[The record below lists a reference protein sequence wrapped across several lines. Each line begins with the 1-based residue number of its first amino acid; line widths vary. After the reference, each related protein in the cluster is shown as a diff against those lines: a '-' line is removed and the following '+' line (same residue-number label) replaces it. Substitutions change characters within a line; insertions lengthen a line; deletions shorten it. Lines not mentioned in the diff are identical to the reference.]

1 MKKPHPLGRSLIIGM
16 SCLLATHGAAQ
27 TNRRSPPPS
36 GSITA
41 LDARSRPTGFGT
53 DGVPGPVV
61 ALRPISGQ
69 LHIAASGSWCR
80 SGTSACSGPAG
91 DASSTSTGPL
101 PNQAYNLLGG
111 EWRGGA
117 AHGARFAIGTGTNVP
132 IPDGTRG
139 VQLFFNDDIGHYAD
153 NTGSLA
159 VTWETIPTATPQ
171 PPRSRN
177 PDGEWGTPQF
187 TLTIPAPPAGQG
199 LYLIDIQASY
209 PDVDW
214 NTLDRIYLEGGEYKF
229 LRIGNLPMRSP
240 ERPLIITNTN
250 GQVRVGGQDHY
261 YLLVLSGGSNWILT
275 GKHDP
280 ISLTGDAAFPGHR
293 GNNYAETRGTYGI
306 LVDDDFRSF
315 GTGNSGIAVGSQVPV
330 GIVNPPTTDFEIS
343 FIEIR
348 EVGFAGMSIKTDD
361 DTVPMNNVYIH
372 DNYIHDIGSEG
383 LYIGSTQPAPQ
394 HPFNGLHIENNRV
407 LRTGTEALQIG
418 QLGDG
423 CKVNNNVF
431 ALAAIDWKNAFQAF
445 QDSCSQIGIRYGRS
459 SIHNNIFIGSANSKI
474 SFFGQE
480 RGDPHLP
487 RDGMTIR
494 DNYYSSFRFL
504 GAFMGGDADGVSA
517 YHLRRNVFRQFDFQR
532 DEVYAGAVHPG
543 HLIRVHAAQTNE
555 IRLVDNVFDEPSLEL
570 VNGLGGELNG
580 TVGNVTATGN
590 VRAAVSPVIFHDFMG
605 LPADVDYLLIER
617 WTSTSAWQVERLFS
631 TAWAITSCT
640 KAISTCA
647 SSRGTTPPRNRQ
659 STPPR
664 GNSYLFRVT
673 MFDSPRGPPMRV
685 WGCWTPYRERA
696 FVRADRQSGR
706 GAHGCEPEQP
716 AASFRPTRA
725 VPATM

>member
-1 MKKPHPLGRSLIIGM
+1 M
-16 SCLLATHGAAQ
+16 
-27 TNRRSPPPS
+27 
-36 GSITA
+36 
-41 LDARSRPTGFGT
+41 
-53 DGVPGPVV
+53 
-61 ALRPISGQ
+61 
-69 LHIAASGSWCR
+69 
-80 SGTSACSGPAG
+80 
-91 DASSTSTGPL
+91 
-101 PNQAYNLLGG
+101 
-111 EWRGGA
+111 
-117 AHGARFAIGTGTNVP
+117 
-132 IPDGTRG
+132 
-139 VQLFFNDDIGHYAD
+139 QLFFNDDIGHYAD

-617 WTSTSAWQVERLFS
+617 WTSTSGLAGGAPVLYSMGDYVLHEGNLYLCIEPGNH
-631 TAWAITSCT
+631 TA
-640 KAISTCA
+640 K
-647 SSRGTTPPRNRQ
+647 
-659 STPPR
+659 
-664 GNSYLFRVT
+664 
-673 MFDSPRGPPMRV
+673 
-685 WGCWTPYRERA
+685 
-696 FVRADRQSGR
+696 
-706 GAHGCEPEQP
+706 EP
-716 AASFRPTRA
+716 TIH
-725 VPATM
+725 PATWQLLALPGDDVRLAAGSAHAGMGLLDTLP